1 MFRRYRFEI
10 IAFTTIVF
18 VFAAIAVPNLL
29 TALNRS
35 AQKRTMADMRTVA
48 TAWEARA
55 TDLNSYLVESEGK
68 VPYERLQ
75 RALEP
80 TYIKQLPRADGWGN
94 PFEFTAGVQEYSVR
108 ATGNDARMDAKIVP
122 GPTTD
127 FARDIIYGNGTFVA
141 YPEGI

>member
-1 MFRRYRFEI
+1 MKYVL
-10 IAFTTIVF
+10 AAMVL
-18 VFAAIAVPNLL
+18 VLAAIAVPNQRR
-29 TALNRS
+29 ARNRS
-35 AQKRTMADMRTVA
+35 AQKRTMADIRTVA

-55 TDLNSYLVESEGK
+55 TDRYSYLVGGEGR
-68 VPYERLQ
+68 VPYERLR

-94 PFEFTAGVQEYSVR
+94 PFEFTAREHEYSIR
-108 ATGNDARMDAKIVP
+108 AMGSDDRMDDVTIA

-127 FARDIIYGNGTFVA
+127 FANDMLYANGTFVA